1 MSDPLDLRRIT
12 ATMVLGSIKGA
23 ASELGRAMALLPELG
38 LEPVAE
44 EAVSDTLAKAIVYT
58 LSAKAKVEMDPS
70 LEDCR

>member
-1 MSDPLDLRRIT
+1 MSDPLDLRGLT

-38 LEPVAE
+38 LEPE

>member
-1 MSDPLDLRRIT
+1 MSDPLDLRGLT
-12 ATMVLGSIKGA
+12 ATMVLGSIKGV
-23 ASELGRAMALLPELG
+23 ALLPELG
-38 LEPVAE
+38 LEPEAE